1 MWNTHKNILRNIV
14 KMNRREKGKVE
25 EYLSFFFYYEIVF
38 HLFLIELQPEKEK
51 TEGIFSLFFIFTEI
65 TVINQSKV
73 MVIMEKRNFDSMIR
87 KTNQ

>member
-1 MWNTHKNILRNIV
+1 
-14 KMNRREKGKVE
+14 MNRREKGKVE
-25 EYLSFFFYYEIVF
+25 EYLPFFFYYEIVF
-38 HLFLIELQPEKEK
+38 HLFLMELQPEKAK

-73 MVIMEKRNFDSMIR
+73 MVTMEKRNFDSMIR